1 VEQRIPDARAVLL
14 SAAIAH
20 LAEHGLAGATLRS
33 IATAIGT
40 SHRMLIYHFG
50 SREGLLLAVVHAVE
64 EEQRTAMAELAAAGG
79 TSMGEVTRRMWKRVA
94 DPRLHPHER
103 LFFELYGRALQGD
116 AAAAPLLS
124 WAVPAWV
131 DHLAAV
137 LTARGMAVGQARAL
151 ARLGLATTRGLLLD
165 LLATGD
171 RAAADEA
178 LELFI
183 AAHVPERAAA
193 DRGDLGD
200 PT

>member
-1 VEQRIPDARAVLL
+1 MGRDAQAELL

-33 IATAIGT
+33 IAAAIGT

-50 SREGLLLAVVHAVE
+50 SRDGLLLAVVRAVE
-64 EEQRTAMAELAAAGG
+64 EEQRVAMAELAAAEHM
-79 TSMGEVTRRMWKRVA
+79 SVAELARRMWERVA

-116 AAAAPLLS
+116 PAAAPMLG
-124 WAVPAWV
+124 WVVPAWT
-131 DHLAAV
+131 DHLTAV
-137 LTARGMAVGQARAL
+137 LTSRGLAPDRARAL

-178 LELFI
+178 VELFI
-183 AAHVPERAAA
+183 AAHAK
-193 DRGDLGD
+193 G
-200 PT
+200 TS